1 MDSDV
6 IRTDVMETLKCHA
19 VNYIAEDLRKNDRKF
34 EGFAC
39 NSKDENKFHGQ
50 HILLHVFNI
59 TCINTVKDLDC
70 PRSTEKSYIRK
81 VFQFERFR
89 YHEIA
94 YVVNKLMKAFDE
106 NSEEPTTI
114 TYEDVNENH
123 RHISFVGDQSFFL
136 DQFYLNRH
144 AKRPIYEY
152 EELGKNI
159 QDFLGKFWCKSKD
172 CEFKNNKCIDN
183 GIIHDTNPPPTTTHP
198 TENTVTKKIIAH
210 LVH

>member
-1 MDSDV
+1 
-6 IRTDVMETLKCHA
+6 
-19 VNYIAEDLRKNDRKF
+19 
-34 EGFAC
+34 
-39 NSKDENKFHGQ
+39 
-50 HILLHVFNI
+50 
-59 TCINTVKDLDC
+59 
-70 PRSTEKSYIRK
+70 
-81 VFQFERFR
+81 
-89 YHEIA
+89 
-94 YVVNKLMKAFDE
+94 MKAFDE

-123 RHISFVGDQSFFL
+123 RHISFAGDQSFFL

-183 GIIHDTNPPPTTTHP
+183 GIIHDTNPPPTTTQVSTILDTIYGYP
-198 TENTVTKKIIAH
+198 WYKNDLTYTMCYDYGVLIYNINKNLEKLPFPFKKTSH
-210 LVH
+210 QN